1 MLLMMSYAF
10 SMQIAAGERRR
21 HLSLIEM
28 QMQEIGN
35 WQLATGGHCGQK
47 ITLSKQFQN
56 ESKTNSKHDQMLTK
70 SEIADVGSMH
80 HVSICICSCICI
92 CISICGFGFCLLS
105 VRQLS
110 NSPAI
115 RNSQSTIHKSR
126 YRCPLDVIRTKKSSK
141 KMQRKFSV
149 RLKCI
154 WRILIPIKE
163 ALTQALK
170 DVYQSVMRS
179 HLSAAL

>member
-1 MLLMMSYAF
+1 
-10 SMQIAAGERRR
+10 
-21 HLSLIEM
+21 
-28 QMQEIGN
+28 
-35 WQLATGGHCGQK
+35 
-47 ITLSKQFQN
+47 
-56 ESKTNSKHDQMLTK
+56 MLTK

-80 HVSICICSCICI
+80 IVSIYRSV
-92 CISICGFGFCLLS
+92 SLSVSTTRRPLLLS
-105 VRQLS
+105 SVCLR
-110 NSPAI
+110 AI
-115 RNSQSTIHKSR
+115 QQPSAIHNSQSASHQSR
-126 YRCPLDVIRTKKSSK
+126 YRCPLDVIRTKSSK

-179 HLSAAL
+179 HLSAALEENIYSNIPAMVLSVLNKQQFQEIALSMSTISDQL